1 MIRPRRGGPGLIG
14 TAARTAVIAGTATRV
29 SGNVAASQ
37 QAKAQ
42 QRVPVQQPPQPT
54 VVVAAP
60 APPAEDTIAQLER
73 LAALHQ
79 QGALTEAEFTAA
91 KANTTARRWRLCSLP
106 VPPSTLRKPA
116 VSGSAKL
123 RRWWAV

>member
-91 KANTTARRWRLCSLP
+91 KARLL
-106 VPPSTLRKPA
+106 
-116 VSGSAKL
+116 GF
-123 RRWWAV
+123 